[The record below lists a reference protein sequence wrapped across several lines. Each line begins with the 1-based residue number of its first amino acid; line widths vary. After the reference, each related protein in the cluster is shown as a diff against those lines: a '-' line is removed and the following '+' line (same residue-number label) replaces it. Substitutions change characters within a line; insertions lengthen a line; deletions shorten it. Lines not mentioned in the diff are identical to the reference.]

1 VAAGRGMFNIV
12 NSIGQS
18 GFLIIENRKVLQFK
32 LSGFYGLEPILYE
45 CAFFI
50 SFFFFFNMFTQEMG
64 KRFELVTFASLCV
77 IPTD

>member
-18 GFLIIENRKVLQFK
+18 SFLIIENRKVLQFK
-32 LSGFYGLEPILYE
+32 LSGFYGLEPILCE

-50 SFFFFFNMFTQEMG
+50 SFFFFLICSHKRWRE
-64 KRFELVTFASLCV
+64 RFELVTFASLCV